1 MDLSYYF
8 PQDRTL
14 AFLCTIDI
22 SFFSVIQ
29 VLLAVL
35 PQAQMQYFD
44 VEAKTWKPLASK
56 IPSIEAKSCQCAA
69 SAGNNLFVAG
79 IGEDG
84 DCTYR

>member
-1 MDLSYYF
+1 
-8 PQDRTL
+8 
-14 AFLCTIDI
+14 
-22 SFFSVIQ
+22 
-29 VLLAVL
+29 
-35 PQAQMQYFD
+35 MQYFD